1 MNGKKKVIVSMS
13 LDPELLRKIDEQ
25 RGLVPRSA
33 FIEHELKTVFKFA
46 ETRKNILALCNDLE
60 SLLDLK
66 RIPPRI
72 ASAASVQITIREGRK
87 KVSQIQSLAEKAL

>member
-1 MNGKKKVIVSMS
+1 MSREKKVIVSMS

-25 RGLVPRSA
+25 RGLIPRSA
-33 FIEHELKTVFKFA
+33 FIEHELTATKFA
-46 ETRKNILALCNDLE
+46 ETRKDILALCNDLK

-66 RIPPRI
+66 RIPPKI